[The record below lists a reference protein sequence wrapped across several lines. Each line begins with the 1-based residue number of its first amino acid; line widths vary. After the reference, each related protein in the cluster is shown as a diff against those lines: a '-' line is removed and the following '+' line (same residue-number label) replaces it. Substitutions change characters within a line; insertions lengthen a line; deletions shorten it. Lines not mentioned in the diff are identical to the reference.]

1 MISRKSNFKKAD
13 EAIKAIL
20 QLPITI
26 ANADL
31 SLTLEAANLKSGYK
45 LSYADAFAAA
55 LTIFKKA
62 ILITSDVEFNN
73 LQKKLRRSVYITSLG
88 SLLLPSYSSYS
99 SMRQSSFPL

>member
-1 MISRKSNFKKAD
+1 MISRKSNSKKAD
-13 EAIKAIL
+13 EAIL
-20 QLPITI
+20 QLPLTI
-26 ANADL
+26 VNADL

-73 LQKKLRRSVYITSLG
+73 LQKKLRRSVYITSFG

>member
-1 MISRKSNFKKAD
+1 MISRKSNSKKAD
-13 EAIKAIL
+13 EAIL
-20 QLPITI
+20 QLPLTI
-26 ANADL
+26 VNADL

-62 ILITSDVEFNN
+62 ILITGDMEFNN
-73 LQKKLRRSVYITSLG
+73 LQKKLRRSVYITSFG